1 MHIIDNVIISDDA
14 WNTRFACDLKN
25 CKGNCCKY
33 GDLGSPIST
42 EEEAKISNNLEK
54 LNSYI
59 APENMLFLKTGVSE
73 QYKGD
78 LHIKEK
84 GKDQPC
90 PLAYQNPEKILLCSL
105 HSYAESNQIPLLEL
119 KPLWCSLFPLIIKK
133 SGQNW
138 MINIFIPEF
147 CVSIKPAPPVLL
159 SYENLLA
166 QIFGNGWVKKLKKEL
181 Q

>member
-14 WNTRFACDLKN
+14 WNTHFACDLKR

-33 GDLGSPIST
+33 GDLGSPIC
-42 EEEAKISNNLEK
+42 EEEEKTISKNLNNLDSF
-54 LNSYI
+54 LSS
-59 APENMLFLKTGVSE
+59 ENMLFLKAGVSE
-73 QYKGD
+73 HYKGEI
-78 LHIKEK
+78 HIKEQ

-90 PLAYQNPEKILLCSL
+90 PLAYLNSDKILLCSL
-105 HSYAESNQIPLLEL
+105 HSYAEKNKIPLLDL

-133 SGQNW
+133 SDQNW

-147 CVSIKPAPPVLL
+147 CVSTKPAPPVLL
-159 SYENLLA
+159 SYEGLLA
-166 QIFGNGWVKKLKKEL
+166 DIFGQNWIKKLKKEL